1 MDVTKSERFEQLD
14 RLLTEHDGMLQTAQ
28 VIASGIVK
36 PIFMNMSKRKIFSRL
51 LTEFMFPRTPG
62 LMRCFCYICDVVRQ
76 YFPMNQRYFSM
87 T

>member
-1 MDVTKSERFEQLD
+1 MNVTKSERFEQLD

-36 PIFMNMSKRKIFSRL
+36 PIFYEYVKEKIFSRL
-51 LTEFMFPRTPG
+51 LTEFMSPRIPG
-62 LMRCFCYICDVVRQ
+62 LMRCFCYICGVVRQ

>member
-36 PIFMNMSKRKIFSRL
+36 PIFYEYVK
-51 LTEFMFPRTPG
+51 E
-62 LMRCFCYICDVVRQ
+62 
-76 YFPMNQRYFSM
+76 
-87 T
+87 

>member
-36 PIFMNMSKRKIFSRL
+36 PIFMNMSKRKYFSRL
-51 LTEFMFPRTPG
+51 SHGINVSEDTWIDAMF
-62 LMRCFCYICDVVRQ
+62 LLHLRCGQAVFSLL
-76 YFPMNQRYFSM
+76 NQRYFSY
-87 T
+87 